1 MNYEEA
7 ISYIEKVSCSG
18 IMPGLV
24 RIQKQ
29 KEKTGHPEMDCNVIH
44 VAGTNGKGSVCT
56 YIASILMQAGY
67 KVGRYVSPTLFD
79 YRERIQVNGEWI
91 SRKDTAYWM
100 SRVREVDERMQ
111 SEGIEGASAFEQET
125 VMAFLYFKAMACD
138 FVVLETGMGGRLDA
152 TNVVP
157 KPVLSVVT
165 SIGMDHMHFLGNTI
179 EAIAVEKGGI
189 IKEKRPVVIGA
200 GRQKAVD
207 TLIRI
212 SLERQSEYAVVGAED
227 VHMTYADLFGGQQFD
242 FGSYKELQTRMVG
255 RCQPWNAAI
264 AVKAVEMLGK
274 MTATDCP
281 VQLDV
286 LPKDVLSE
294 QVVRKGIASAYWQGR
309 FEVMEKN
316 PSLIIDGA
324 HNPDGVQSLVDSMKA
339 YLSDKLVILVM
350 GVFADKD
357 YRQMLEMVSD
367 CSDTLIAFKPDN
379 PRGLAAEQLKE
390 AAEPFFKRTLAAK
403 SQAEALAIARKIG
416 DNSNDNPKRMAA
428 TREVSPVRPPSATP
442 EALSTKVVTVEV
454 PHIAPTVVPTASER
468 RAPLIFGSLPS
479 LSSMSALEATPI
491 NVPSV
496 SNISTNR
503 NANMMT
509 TKSSVK
515 TMEKSNLSRLRCIMH
530 SVIICS

>member
-24 RIQKQ
+24 RIQALL
-29 KEKTGHPEMDCNVIH
+29 EKTGHPEMDCNVIH

-111 SEGIEGASAFEQET
+111 SEGIEGASAFELET

-286 LPKDVLSE
+286 
-294 QVVRKGIASAYWQGR
+294 AS
-309 FEVMEKN
+309 
-316 PSLIIDGA
+316 
-324 HNPDGVQSLVDSMKA
+324 
-339 YLSDKLVILVM
+339 
-350 GVFADKD
+350 
-357 YRQMLEMVSD
+357 
-367 CSDTLIAFKPDN
+367 
-379 PRGLAAEQLKE
+379 
-390 AAEPFFKRTLAAK
+390 KR
-403 SQAEALAIARKIG
+403 R
-416 DNSNDNPKRMAA
+416 
-428 TREVSPVRPPSATP
+428 
-442 EALSTKVVTVEV
+442 VE
-454 PHIAPTVVPTASER
+454 
-468 RAPLIFGSLPS
+468 
-479 LSSMSALEATPI
+479 
-491 NVPSV
+491 
-496 SNISTNR
+496 
-503 NANMMT
+503 
-509 TKSSVK
+509 
-515 TMEKSNLSRLRCIMH
+515 
-530 SVIICS
+530 

>member
-24 RIQKQ
+24 RIQALL
-29 KEKTGHPEMDCNVIH
+29 EKTGHPEMDCNVIH

-79 YRERIQVNGEWI
+79 YRERIQVNGKWI

-111 SEGIEGASAFEQET
+111 SEGIEGASAFELET

-242 FGSYKELQTRMVG
+242 FESYKELQTRMVG

-294 QVVRKGIASAYWQGR
+294 QVVRKGISSAYWQGR

-339 YLSDKLVILVM
+339 YLSDKPVILVM

-390 AAEPFFKRTLAAK
+390 TAEPFFKRTLAAK

-416 DNSNDNPKRMAA
+416 EGNHAI
-428 TREVSPVRPPSATP
+428 VC
-442 EALSTKVVTVEV
+442 
-454 PHIAPTVVPTASER
+454 
-468 RAPLIFGSLPS
+468 FGSLSTMAGWYQLTGRKS
-479 LSSMSALEATPI
+479 LDEEYRQ
-491 NVPSV
+491 NY
-496 SNISTNR
+496 
-503 NANMMT
+503 
-509 TKSSVK
+509 
-515 TMEKSNLSRLRCIMH
+515 
-530 SVIICS
+530 

>member
-1 MNYEEA
+1 MQDILVVVDMQNDFIDGTLGTKEAVAIVPKVEEKIRNFKGTVLFTRDTHETWYLDTQEGKKLPVPHCIRNTEGWQIRRELDILRKTEPVDKETFGSTDLA
-7 ISYIEKVSCSG
+7 DELVAEDSY
-18 IMPGLV
+18 
-24 RIQKQ
+24 
-29 KEKTGHPEMDCNVIH
+29 HPTYFEMLFLMGMVIFAD
-44 VAGTNGKGSVCT
+44 AGVD
-56 YIASILMQAGY
+56 
-67 KVGRYVSPTLFD
+67 YVT
-79 YRERIQVNGEWI
+79 
-91 SRKDTAYWM
+91 
-100 SRVREVDERMQ
+100 
-111 SEGIEGASAFEQET
+111 
-125 VMAFLYFKAMACD
+125 
-138 FVVLETGMGGRLDA
+138 LETGLGGRLDA

-339 YLSDKLVILVM
+339 YLSDKPVILVM

-390 AAEPFFKRTLAAK
+390 TAAPFFKRTLAAK

-416 DNSNDNPKRMAA
+416 EGNHAI
-428 TREVSPVRPPSATP
+428 VC
-442 EALSTKVVTVEV
+442 
-454 PHIAPTVVPTASER
+454 
-468 RAPLIFGSLPS
+468 FGSL
-479 LSSMSALEATPI
+479 
-491 NVPSV
+491 
-496 SNISTNR
+496 STMAGWYQLTGR
-503 NANMMT
+503 
-509 TKSSVK
+509 KSSD
-515 TMEKSNLSRLRCIMH
+515 EEYRQNY
-530 SVIICS
+530 

>member
-1 MNYEEA
+1 
-7 ISYIEKVSCSG
+7 
-18 IMPGLV
+18 
-24 RIQKQ
+24 
-29 KEKTGHPEMDCNVIH
+29 
-44 VAGTNGKGSVCT
+44 
-56 YIASILMQAGY
+56 
-67 KVGRYVSPTLFD
+67 
-79 YRERIQVNGEWI
+79 
-91 SRKDTAYWM
+91 
-100 SRVREVDERMQ
+100 
-111 SEGIEGASAFEQET
+111 
-125 VMAFLYFKAMACD
+125 
-138 FVVLETGMGGRLDA
+138 
-152 TNVVP
+152 
-157 KPVLSVVT
+157 
-165 SIGMDHMHFLGNTI
+165 MHFLGNTI

-339 YLSDKLVILVM
+339 YLSDKPVILVM

-390 AAEPFFKRTLAAK
+390 TAAPFFKRTLAAK

-416 DNSNDNPKRMAA
+416 EGNHAI
-428 TREVSPVRPPSATP
+428 VC
-442 EALSTKVVTVEV
+442 
-454 PHIAPTVVPTASER
+454 
-468 RAPLIFGSLPS
+468 FGSL
-479 LSSMSALEATPI
+479 
-491 NVPSV
+491 
-496 SNISTNR
+496 STMAGWYQLTGR
-503 NANMMT
+503 
-509 TKSSVK
+509 KSSD
-515 TMEKSNLSRLRCIMH
+515 EEYRQNY
-530 SVIICS
+530 